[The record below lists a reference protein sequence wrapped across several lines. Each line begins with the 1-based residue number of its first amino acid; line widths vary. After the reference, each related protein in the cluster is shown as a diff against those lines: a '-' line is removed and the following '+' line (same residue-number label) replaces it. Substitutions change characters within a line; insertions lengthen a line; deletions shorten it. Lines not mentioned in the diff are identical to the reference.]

1 MQTKYKDGT
10 VMVCGAA
17 GRDAELQYVGE
28 DQKRKCSVGLAVGK
42 RPVEG
47 EDKPETVW
55 ANVVAWHDAASV
67 LAQAKK
73 GTQVLAIGRLRT
85 HTYNDKEYTDLVAD
99 FVWPCCLGAAIDTIA
114 GAGPAPMAPADA
126 GADEDDGELPF

>member
-1 MQTKYKDGT
+1 MQTKFKDGT

-17 GRDAELQYVGE
+17 GRDGELQYVGD
-28 DQKRKCSVGLAVGK
+28 DQKRKCSLGLAVAK

-47 EDKPETVW
+47 QEKPETVW
-55 ANVVAWHDAASV
+55 ANVVAWHDAAAV

-85 HTYNDKEYTDLVAD
+85 HEYNGKEYTDLVAD
-99 FVWPCCLGAAIDTIA
+99 FVWPCCLGAAVDTIA
-114 GAGPAPMAPADA
+114 GAGPAPIA
-126 GADEDDGELPF
+126 GAPDQPEEDEGELPF